1 MHSNGVQYSLSQ
13 FMPHTRDLGQK
24 CMASAI
30 SLLICFFTLGCIFH
44 GCYLMKHLS
53 GPRICILL
61 TSPLVFAL
69 LLSNTAIE
77 VNAPWLM
84 QVSFALT
91 GLGIGPSYLSA
102 IIHLQF
108 WLPKRPGLAS
118 SIGMA
123 FGGFGS
129 VLMAMMIEICID
141 RYGVDFSF
149 TALAITLFGLQV
161 GGGLFL
167 RMPDLSTS
175 HTKDLL
181 VSYRSKLDASAR
193 FSKSKDTDAFRCALG
208 RSCLTLPPSLLF
220 PSLTRLSLPSP
231 LSLSLSIS
239 LVDCSCQGGSWD

>member
-1 MHSNGVQYSLSQ
+1 
-13 FMPHTRDLGQK
+13 MPHTRDLGQK

-108 WLPKRPGLAS
+108 WLPKRQQQKAPSQTRQLA
-118 SIGMA
+118 
-123 FGGFGS
+123 
-129 VLMAMMIEICID
+129 
-141 RYGVDFSF
+141 
-149 TALAITLFGLQV
+149 TL
-161 GGGLFL
+161 
-167 RMPDLSTS
+167 
-175 HTKDLL
+175 
-181 VSYRSKLDASAR
+181 
-193 FSKSKDTDAFRCALG
+193 
-208 RSCLTLPPSLLF
+208 CLSLLDHEIQ
-220 PSLTRLSLPSP
+220 RY
-231 LSLSLSIS
+231 I
-239 LVDCSCQGGSWD
+239 